1 MLFMKDIRVSIRLT
15 EQEHEALKIIAA
27 KKHKKIQQIMIE
39 YIYKLIKED
48 AYNEK
53 N

>member
-1 MLFMKDIRVSIRLT
+1 MKDIRISIRLT
-15 EQEHEALKIIAA
+15 DVEHETLKIIAA

-39 YIYKLIKED
+39 FIHKLIKED
-48 AYNEK
+48 APNEK

>member
-1 MLFMKDIRVSIRLT
+1 MKDIRISIRLT

-27 KKHKKIQQIMIE
+27 KKHKKIQQLMLE
-39 YIYKLIKED
+39 YINELIKENST
-48 AYNEK
+48 NEQ